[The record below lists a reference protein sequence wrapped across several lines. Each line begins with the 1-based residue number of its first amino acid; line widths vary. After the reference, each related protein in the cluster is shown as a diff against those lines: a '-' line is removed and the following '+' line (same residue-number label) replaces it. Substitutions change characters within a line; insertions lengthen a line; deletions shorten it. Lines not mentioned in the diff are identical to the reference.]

1 MPTRLQVLIP
11 ISAAAVIVGVAG
23 MLSLPS
29 EVSIESNSNF
39 LMGTVQLDD
48 KLLQVYLADT
58 EPRKMRGLMWE
69 SQDFLANDKG
79 MLFVFDEPGTRSM
92 WMKNMQFPLD
102 ILWFDENGN
111 VVSWS
116 SAGAK
121 GFKGSRKSTPYA
133 AQVAAD
139 DAGAKAY
146 EQGLRTLTV
155 QVKGPGSGRET
166 ALRSLQSKG
175 FKILSIKD
183 TTPMPHNGA
192 RPPKRRRV

>member
-79 MLFVFDEPGTRSM
+79 MLFVFDQPGTRSM
-92 WMKNMQFPLD
+92 C
-102 ILWFDENGN
+102 G
-111 VVSWS
+111 
-116 SAGAK
+116 
-121 GFKGSRKSTPYA
+121 
-133 AQVAAD
+133 
-139 DAGAKAY
+139 
-146 EQGLRTLTV
+146 
-155 QVKGPGSGRET
+155 
-166 ALRSLQSKG
+166 
-175 FKILSIKD
+175 
-183 TTPMPHNGA
+183 
-192 RPPKRRRV
+192 